1 MKLVNYR
8 CEKCSEDF
16 EEYFYNDEEI
26 PEELPDEVCQ
36 KCGGALKKWN
46 FKKND
51 QVWHWEL

>member
-8 CEKCSEDF
+8 CAKCEKDF

-26 PEELPDEVCQ
+26 PEELPDEVCED
-36 KCGGALKKWN
+36 CGGKLVKWN